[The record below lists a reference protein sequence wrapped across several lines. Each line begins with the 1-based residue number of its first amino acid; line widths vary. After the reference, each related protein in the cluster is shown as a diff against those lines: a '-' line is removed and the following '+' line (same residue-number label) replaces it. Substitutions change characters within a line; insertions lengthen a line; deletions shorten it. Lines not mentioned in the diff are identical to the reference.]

1 MVVTI
6 KNQATEEQLEFTSW
20 NQASRHVTGSDTPKN
35 AETCKKALAKAGWSI
50 MSVTDEHVRGS
61 KAPTDILERLIKS
74 VAKVDKQHIKELERE
89 RNALASTV
97 KSSED
102 AKKLMK
108 LNQTI
113 EEAHHPQVDLDTI
126 LAYVT
131 ELYNNKEG
139 AE

>member
-1 MVVTI
+1 MVITI
-6 KNQATEEQLEFTSW
+6 KQQATEEQLEFASW
-20 NQASRHVTGSDTPKN
+20 NQAARYVTGSDTPKN
-35 AETCKKALAKAGWSI
+35 AETCKKAIAKAGWSI

-61 KAPTDILERLIKS
+61 KAPTDLLDKL
-74 VAKVDKQHIKELERE
+74 VKAVTKVDKSHIKELERE

-113 EEAHHPQVDLDTI
+113 EEAYNPSVDLETI

-131 ELYNNKEG
+131 DLYNNKEG